1 MCKICNVPK
10 IFNYKYRLC
19 YECYIHISKCESCKK
34 KVFVKENPYEKMEP
48 FIMFLVLDILIYILI
63 I

>member
-1 MCKICNVPK
+1 MCKICNETK

-34 KVFVKENPYEKMEP
+34 KVFVKEDPMKMEP
-48 FIMFLVLDILIYILI
+48 FIMFLVLHILIYILI